1 MKIYSPSYKR
11 ATGLKTHKLFPS
23 VIYCIDQ
30 KEKEEY
36 EKQGVNLE
44 ILPDGIQGNISRVR
58 NYIKDELIKDKGL
71 IIDDDIEAIKIWS
84 TKNANPYPINI
95 EDIEEFFEMAFNM
108 CEEADCK
115 LWGVNIV
122 GDKGSYREY
131 TPISFTNWISGSL
144 MGFINNECEF
154 DERIPLKEDIDFSL
168 QTLNRYRKLLRFNNV
183 HLIKKD
189 HGNKGGCADYRTVAR
204 EKEQFEIFQQKWGNK
219 IVKQDTT
226 QKGKRKKVFDINPII
241 KVPIKGV

>member
-11 ATGLKTHKLFPS
+11 ATGLKTHKILPS
-23 VIYCIDQ
+23 VIYCIHNN
-30 KEKEEY
+30 EREEY
-36 EKQGVNLE
+36 EKQGVNIEL
-44 ILPDGIQGNISRVR
+44 LPDELKGNIAKVR
-58 NYIKDELIKDKGL
+58 NYIKDELIKDRGL

-84 TKNANPYPINI
+84 SKNGNPYPVNI

-108 CEEADCK
+108 CEESGCK

-144 MGFINNECEF
+144 MGFINNDCRF
-154 DERIPLKEDIDFSL
+154 DERIPLKEDLDFCL
-168 QTLNRYRKLLRFNNV
+168 QTLNIYRKLLRFNNV
-183 HLIKKD
+183 HLIKRD
-189 HGNKGGCADYRTVAR
+189 HGNIGGCADYRTVAK
-204 EKEQFEIFQQKWGNK
+204 EKEQFKIFQQKWGDK

-226 QKGKRKKVFDINPII
+226 QKGKRKKVYDINPII

>member
-11 ATGLKTHKLFPS
+11 ATGLKTHKLLPS

-144 MGFINNECEF
+144 MGFINNECKF

-183 HLIKKD
+183 HLIKRD

-204 EKEQFEIFQQKWGNK
+204 EKEQFEIFQKKWGNK

-241 KVPIKGV
+241 KVPLKGV

>member
-11 ATGLKTHKLFPS
+11 ATGLKTHKLLPN

-58 NYIKDELIKDKGL
+58 NYIKDELIKEKGL

-84 TKNANPYPINI
+84 TKNENPYPINI

-108 CEEADCK
+108 CEESGCK

-144 MGFINNECEF
+144 MGFINNKCKF

-204 EKEQFEIFQQKWGNK
+204 EKEQFDIFQKKWGNK

>member
-11 ATGLKTHKLFPS
+11 SNGLKTHKLIPN
-23 VIYCIDQ
+23 VVYCIDP
-30 KEKEEY
+30 KEEEDY
-36 EKQGVNLE
+36 RKQGVNLQ
-44 ILPDGIQGNISRVR
+44 ILPKGIQGNISRVR

-71 IIDDDIEAIKIWS
+71 IIDDDIEAIKIWD
-84 TKNANPYPINI
+84 TKNNNPYPKPI
-95 EDIEEFFEMAFNM
+95 EDIEEFFEMAFNL
-108 CEEADCK
+108 CEESQCK

-144 MGFINNECEF
+144 MGFINNDCKF
-154 DERIPLKEDIDFSL
+154 DERIPLKEDLDFSL
-168 QTLNRYRKLLRFNNV
+168 QTLNKYRKLLRINYV

-189 HGNKGGCADYRTVAR
+189 HGNLGGCADYRTVAKER
-204 EKEQFEIFQQKWGNK
+204 EQFKLFQQKWGSD
-219 IVKQDTT
+219 IVKEDLT
-226 QKGKRKKVFDINPII
+226 QKGKKKKSYDINPII